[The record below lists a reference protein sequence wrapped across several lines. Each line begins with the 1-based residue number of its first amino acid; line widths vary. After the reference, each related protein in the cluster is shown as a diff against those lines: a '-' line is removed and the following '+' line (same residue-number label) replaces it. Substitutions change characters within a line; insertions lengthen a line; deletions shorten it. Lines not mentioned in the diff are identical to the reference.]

1 MNALV
6 HRATIPRQVKAAVT
20 TSVAFARNAAR
31 DSSGGDRRFLGNIT
45 RWLSFTVTADG
56 KIAQIYWW

>member
-1 MNALV
+1 MSFSGMNALV
-6 HRATIPRQVKAAVT
+6 HRATIPRQVKAA
-20 TSVAFARNAAR
+20 R
-31 DSSGGDRRFLGNIT
+31 DSSGGGRRFLGNIT